1 MLNILQ
7 LQKGRGR
14 KPRKKGQEPEIQGIV
29 GGRRFGP
36 PCLPPHLFVSVKVPH
51 RLWAPNT
58 YQLQYTNTH
67 VEQNLKANAMSF
79 LTSKIRDD
87 ERQNLFNVKYI
98 AVTWQ
103 IFCCFFVT
111 RRFYKKD
118 IYLGLISM
126 YGGI

>member
-1 MLNILQ
+1 M
-7 LQKGRGR
+7 
-14 KPRKKGQEPEIQGIV
+14 KKGTGTGNTRQV
-29 GGRRFGP
+29 GGRSFGP
-36 PCLPPHLFVSVKVPH
+36 PCLPPHLFVFVKVPH
-51 RLWAPNT
+51 WLWAPNT

-67 VEQNLKANAMSF
+67 VEQNVKANAMSF

-87 ERQNLFNVKYI
+87 EGQNLFNVKYI

-111 RRFYKKD
+111 RRFYQKV

-126 YGGI
+126 YGGIWL